1 MMEKTP
7 EVRLY
12 YVLVVDGPKD
22 SARFPSMEE
31 IAALPRE
38 ATYRKI
44 EALSDGKSDEP
55 GAPLRILGSHILRL
69 ESIDVVEVDGS
80 SVPGPL
86 DGIDLILRFKRD
98 GASWKIESERIGR
111 IF

>member
-12 YVLVVDGPKD
+12 YVLVVDGPKER
-22 SARFPSMEE
+22 ARFPSAEE
-31 IAALPRE
+31 IAALPKQ
-38 ATYRKI
+38 AAYRKI
-44 EALSDGKSDEP
+44 EALPDDESKAHA
-55 GAPLRILGSHILRL
+55 APSRILASHILRL

-98 GASWKIESERIGR
+98 GASWKIENERVGV